1 MSTGQVYL
9 VGAGPGDPGLLTI
22 RGRDLLSRADV
33 VVYDNLI
40 SPRLLD
46 YAPAEAERIYAGKRA
61 AAHAIPQDQIN
72 ELLVEKA
79 GQGLT
84 VVRLKGGDPYV
95 FGRGGEEALSLE
107 QAGIAFEE
115 VPGVTTGVAVPAYAG
130 IPVTHRDLASAV
142 GFVTGHEA
150 DGKADSAIDW
160 AALARWP
167 GTLVFFMGVGNLPR
181 ICANLIEHGLDPET
195 PAAAIHRGTTPRQKT
210 VQGLLRTLPEV
221 AKSEGLKPPA
231 LILVGQVA
239 GLRDQLNWFE
249 RRPLFGRRILVTRSR
264 QQASQLSARL
274 EALGA
279 EVIEAPTIRIEP
291 PLDVRPLARAAK
303 DAARF
308 DWIVF
313 TSVNAVDAFFGA
325 LAESDLDARALSANR
340 ICAVGPAT
348 ARRLGDRGIRPDA
361 IPATYKAAAVA
372 DSLAALGNLKG
383 RRILCPRSDIAPKE
397 LPESLA
403 ARGAEVSDI
412 VAYRTV
418 ADCPDAERIAGLLS
432 GGEIGWLTFTSS
444 STVRNLVAALD
455 LETIISSGVNIGSI
469 GPSTSATLREFK
481 LEPTVEADPHTTAG
495 LVEAVLDHEKQL
507 QSREKA

>member
-1 MSTGQVYL
+1 LSIGYVYL
-9 VGAGPGDPGLLTI
+9 VGAGPGDPGLLTV

-33 VVYDNLI
+33 VVYDNLV
-40 SPRLLD
+40 SPKLLD
-46 YAPAEAERIYAGKRA
+46 YVPAEAERIYAGKRA

-72 ELLVEKA
+72 ELLVERA
-79 GQGLT
+79 RRGLT

-95 FGRGGEEALSLE
+95 FGRGAEEALTLE
-107 QAGIAFEE
+107 RAGVGFEV

-150 DGKADSAIDW
+150 DDKASSAIDW

-167 GTLVFFMGVGNLPR
+167 GTLVFLMGVGNLPR

-195 PAAAIHRGTTPRQKT
+195 PAAAIYRGTTPHQKT
-210 VQGLLRTLPEV
+210 IEGLVRTLPEI
-221 AKSEGLKPPA
+221 AKTAGLKPPA
-231 LILVGQVA
+231 LIVVGRVA
-239 GLRDQLNWFE
+239 GLRGQLNWFE

-264 QQASQLSARL
+264 RQASQLSARL

-291 PLDVRPLARAAK
+291 PLDPKPLAQAAG
-303 DAARF
+303 DCAVF

-313 TSVNAVDAFFGA
+313 ASVNAVDAFFDA
-325 LAESDLDARALSANR
+325 LTEANLDARALSANR
-340 ICAVGPAT
+340 ICAIGPAT
-348 ARRLGDRGIRPDA
+348 AERLGGRGIQPDA

-372 DSLAALGNLKG
+372 DCLAALGGLKG
-383 RRILCPRSDIAPKE
+383 KGVLCPRSDIAPKE

-403 ARGAEVSDI
+403 ARGAEVTDI

-418 ADCPDAERIAGLLS
+418 AACPDAQRIARLLS
-432 GGEIGWLTFTSS
+432 GGQISWLTFTSS
-444 STVRNLVAALD
+444 STVRNLMAALD
-455 LETIISSGVNIGSI
+455 PDTIISSAVRIGSI
-469 GPSTSATLREFK
+469 GPSTSATLRQFK

-495 LVEAVLDHEKQL
+495 LVEAVLDHEKQ
-507 QSREKA
+507 SMENA